1 MGETVRFSEVMDPT
15 RWPSAQELRERILSW
30 EEYAKAQPQV
40 EIPVTQY
47 FSRGVYVREITIPAG
62 VIATGLIHKHE
73 CLSIVL
79 EGTMEV
85 VTAEG
90 PMAIEAPMVF
100 ESPAGVKRAGRA
112 LTDCRWLTIHPYD
125 GQPLD
130 ADAMADLTHVDD
142 FALLE
147 HRPQD
152 RDDYGQLLEEFGI
165 DEELVRTMSDSTD
178 DYEEID
184 PRAAWEVREST
195 IQGVGVFA
203 LLPFPAG
210 AIIGPARI
218 GNNRTQ
224 LGARVNHSAEPNAQH
239 MFHPSADQVIQVALE
254 PIRPGDEI
262 TNNYRRSFNMFRS
275 LHGDETP

>member
-1 MGETVRFSEVMDPT
+1 MHEITTASSSQLP
-15 RWPSAQELRERILSW
+15 AKELRHRILAF
-30 EEYAKAQPQV
+30 EEITKTYPQV
-40 EIPVTQY
+40 PIPVTQY
-47 FSRGVYVREITIPAG
+47 FSRGVYVREITIPQG

-79 EGTMEV
+79 EGEMEV
-85 VTAEG
+85 ITEDG
-90 PMAIEAPMVF
+90 PQYIKAPMVF

-125 GQPLD
+125 GLPLD
-130 ADAMADLTHVDD
+130 EKAMAELTHVDT
-142 FALLE
+142 FEELE
-147 HRPQD
+147 QRPQD

-165 DEELVRTMSDSTD
+165 DEELVRTMSDNES
-178 DYEEID
+178 DYQEIEAYD
-184 PRAAWEVREST
+184 MFEVRESP

-203 LLPFPAG
+203 LVPFPAG

-218 GNNRTQ
+218 GNMRTQ
-224 LGARVNHSAEPNAQH
+224 LGRRVNHAAEPNAQH
-239 MFHPSADQVIQVALE
+239 MFHPTADQVIQVALE